1 MTEYDDAFTQR
12 SPDRASSFF
21 NSSSSSKFVTPVTPN
36 QDNLAGRGN
45 AWPAP
50 TVPAPTVDHPR
61 ASRYQPTSGRVS
73 QPTSAYPSETPA
85 TESNEVLADYLP
97 DSDYEQ
103 LDTPKAAMTAKRKTT
118 ATTRTAG
125 TGSVYSIDSMWGNA
139 SEAPQT
145 ARSSM
150 ISSFLPWRRSA
161 ATEAPAVPAIPAH
174 MMKPPAGPPPPP
186 PKATR
191 LPPTAAMAQTP
202 VAVRQKPGFGEG
214 GFVLPLGGF
223 SR

>member
-1 MTEYDDAFTQR
+1 MTEYDDGFTQR

-21 NSSSSSKFVTPVTPN
+21 NSSSSSKYVTPVTPH

-45 AWPAP
+45 AWPTS
-50 TVPAPTVDHPR
+50 TVPMPTSNESR

-73 QPTSAYPSETPA
+73 QPASAYPSETPA
-85 TESNEVLADYLP
+85 ESNEVLADYYP

-103 LDTPKAAMTAKRKTT
+103 LGTPKAATTAKRKIT
-118 ATTRTAG
+118 ATARTAG

-161 ATEAPAVPAIPAH
+161 VSEAPAVPAIPAH
-174 MMKPPAGPPPPP
+174 MQNRAGPPPPP
-186 PKATR
+186 PQATR